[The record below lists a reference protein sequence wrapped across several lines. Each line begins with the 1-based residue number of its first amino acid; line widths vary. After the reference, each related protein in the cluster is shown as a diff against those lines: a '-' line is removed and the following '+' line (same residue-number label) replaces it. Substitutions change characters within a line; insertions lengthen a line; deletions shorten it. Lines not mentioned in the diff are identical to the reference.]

1 MLDKIGIPKR
11 LAWGFLGVV
20 LFMMGDGLE
29 QGWLSPFLIEN
40 GLTVQQ
46 SASIFSIY
54 GIALAIASWFLVF
67 GCMSRSIWRKTND
80 VYGAVV
86 LCDRYSCFY
95 RIWI

>member
-46 SASIFSIY
+46 SASI
-54 GIALAIASWFLVF
+54 LVYTEL
-67 GCMSRSIWRKTND
+67 R
-80 VYGAVV
+80 
-86 LCDRYSCFY
+86 LP
-95 RIWI
+95 

>member
-40 GLTVQQ
+40 GLTVWSYPCQVDSHKKPKQ
-46 SASIFSIY
+46 PVCY
-54 GIALAIASWFLVF
+54 GILPEHTGLIF
-67 GCMSRSIWRKTND
+67 
-80 VYGAVV
+80 
-86 LCDRYSCFY
+86 
-95 RIWI
+95 